1 LDPYWPTPFWSVRS
15 SLVNCRHHHGFNR
28 NVSDVIKEVKV
39 HGNTVRKR
47 MQEFGETASA
57 NLTLEEFMQ
66 VDLDKEH
73 DPPAFLKSHKKD
85 RKEKDDDLV
94 SPFSSFL

>member
-1 LDPYWPTPFWSVRS
+1 
-15 SLVNCRHHHGFNR
+15 
-28 NVSDVIKEVKV
+28 
-39 HGNTVRKR
+39 